1 MILPFTLGVFVGT
14 ALGFTFAGLLVGGRG
29 PKARVAETPD
39 TDPRRD
45 R

>member
-1 MILPFTLGVFVGT
+1 MILPFALGVFVGT
-14 ALGFTFAGLLVGGRG
+14 ALGFTFAGLLVGGE
-29 PKARVAETPD
+29 PKARVSETPE